1 MKDKI
6 KVIRRLG
13 GIFLALG
20 MVCMVLLFLIPKT
33 EEETNTQTQNL
44 GNEQET
50 QETQK
55 TQETPE
61 TQKPSTKPQNMK
73 IIYQLHG
80 GYYISFF
87 GEDGRE
93 EKREYYSK
101 EAKNIKTCE
110 FSYEIDEEKGLYQM
124 TSSTQNEKGEVVSH
138 VLYTCDSA
146 LRPLLSEHYR

>member
-73 IIYQLHG
+73 IIYQLQG

-93 EKREYYSK
+93 EKREYK
-101 EAKNIKTCE
+101 ACIFGC
-110 FSYEIDEEKGLYQM
+110 G
-124 TSSTQNEKGEVVSH
+124 
-138 VLYTCDSA
+138 
-146 LRPLLSEHYR
+146 